1 MFDLNLIDARLRE
14 HQRALVCI
22 DGPAGAGKTTLAEQL
37 LAIRANAVVIHMD
50 DLYDGWINALD
61 EKLTARLVTQIREPF
76 VAGHPIEYQRY
87 DWYAGTFAE
96 QVSLPVVDLLIVE
109 GVASAQRA
117 MRAAATLSIFIDVD
131 PVVGRQRVV
140 ERDGNASAEYIDG
153 WQAQERAHFD
163 ADRTKESVTL
173 TLQS

>member
-87 DWYAGTFAE
+87 D
-96 QVSLPVVDLLIVE
+96 
-109 GVASAQRA
+109 
-117 MRAAATLSIFIDVD
+117 
-131 PVVGRQRVV
+131 
-140 ERDGNASAEYIDG
+140 
-153 WQAQERAHFD
+153 
-163 ADRTKESVTL
+163 
-173 TLQS
+173 